1 MSTAAL
7 PDPPEFLAG
16 APRVFYDEMRRM
28 LASVKPG
35 RVDPSKSSAHFNR
48 KGVEVELVHVDRHD
62 WTIWATVGDRD
73 GIVSTSYAHEH
84 FDSPEQGDAEE
95 RSWTTQMVDFV
106 AEILRGEIEVETK
119 FRGNSLVSVRHFDL
133 DESGERSP
141 LGYTGFLVPARLL
154 FWRPKRTET
163 ERLSF
168 R

>member
-1 MSTAAL
+1 MSAGAL
-7 PDPPEFLAG
+7 PDPPESLAG
-16 APRVFYDEMRRM
+16 PPRAFYDEMRRM
-28 LASVKPG
+28 LADVKPG
-35 RVDPSKSSAHFNR
+35 RVDPSTSAARFDR
-48 KGVEVELVHVDRHD
+48 KGVEVELVHADRHD

-84 FDSPEQGDAEE
+84 FFAPAEGEAEE
-95 RSWTTQMVDFV
+95 RSWTTQMVDFI
-106 AEILRGEIEVETK
+106 AEILRGEIEVETD
-119 FRGNSLVSVRHFDL
+119 FRGNSLLAVRHFNL
-133 DESGERSP
+133 NERGERSP